1 MSNLLHTIDCAH
13 WSAPGVPCD
22 CGPIIHATAVIG
34 DPPEHR
40 DQRPGDNGYSPFIG
54 CGSRLN
60 AFVTVDSGTTRSTYI
75 GSNVLLMAHC
85 HVGHDCIVRD
95 GCELAAGTVL
105 AGRVELGRDVR
116 VGVNACFR
124 PRVKVGDGA
133 RIGAGA
139 VVVNDVPAGETWVGN
154 PAREINRAR
163 SDMSLFREA
172 YSDQRSALELLRE
185 AQ

>member
-85 HVGHDCIVRD
+85 D

-105 AGRVELGRDVR
+105 AGWVELGENVR

-163 SDMSLFREA
+163 SDMSIFAEA
-172 YSDQRSALELLRE
+172 YDPQASALEVLRDAME
-185 AQ
+185 KEGVA